1 MAREVTYETI
11 DTHIGEGLS
20 YRSTGNFGKSNPAL
34 LASAFISPINT
45 AEYTSA
51 DAAREFSTYTGQNV
65 SYGLGMYNRN
75 FSPNATAGAIY
86 ADPRNKALTPVGA
99 GGLPATPYSPNVA
112 SPGEGNGNNPRL
124 IANQIIGTIPVSARP
139 QVALNPSLTVFQ
151 NQNSTGFG
159 NEGTGPTTGK
169 VRTFRLGIGSGTVR
183 DISNP

>member
-20 YRSTGNFGKSNPAL
+20 YRSTGHFGKSDPL
-34 LASAFISPINT
+34 ILASAFVSPINT
-45 AEYTSA
+45 SLYTAA
-51 DAAREFSTYTGQNV
+51 DAAREFAAYTGQNV

-75 FSPNATAGAIY
+75 FTPNATAGAIY
-86 ADPRNKALTPVGA
+86 ADPRNKSLTPVGA
-99 GGLPATPYSPNVA
+99 GGLPATPYSPNIA

-124 IANQIIGTIPVSARP
+124 ITQTVIGTIPVNARP
-139 QVALNPSLTVFQ
+139 QDALNPNLSTFQ

-169 VRTFRLGIGSGTVR
+169 VRTFRLGVGSGTVR

>member
-11 DTHIGEGLS
+11 DTHIGERLS
-20 YRSTGNFGKSNPAL
+20 YRSTGNFGKSAPAI
-34 LASAFISPINT
+34 LASAFVSPINT
-45 AEYTSA
+45 GDYTAAEAARKFAEYA
-51 DAAREFSTYTGQNV
+51 GENV
-65 SYGLGMYNRN
+65 SYGFGMYSRN
-75 FSPNATAGAIY
+75 FTPVASFGAIY
-86 ADPRNKALTPVGA
+86 DDPRNKSLTPVGA

-112 SPGEGNGNNPRL
+112 SPGEGNGNDPRL
-124 IANQIIGTIPVSARP
+124 IAHQVVGTVPVSARP
-139 QVALNPSLTVFQ
+139 YKALNPSISVFQ